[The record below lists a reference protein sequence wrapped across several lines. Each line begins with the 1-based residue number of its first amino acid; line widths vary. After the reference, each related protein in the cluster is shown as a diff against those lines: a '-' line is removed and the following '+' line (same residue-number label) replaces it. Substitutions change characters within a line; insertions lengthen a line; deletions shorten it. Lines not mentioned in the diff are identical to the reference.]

1 MKINELKDG
10 SVKVNVEG
18 KVVEKEAAR
27 EITTK
32 FGRTKVANAVLE
44 DDSGTIVLV
53 LWGDD
58 TDKVNEGDNVK
69 IENGYIREWNGTL
82 QLNVGKY
89 GKLTVEQPES

>member
-1 MKINELKDG
+1 MKISELKDG
-10 SVKVNVEG
+10 STRVNVAG
-18 KVVEKEAAR
+18 KVIEKEAVR

-32 FGRTKVANAVLE
+32 FGRTNVANSVLE

-58 TDKVNEGDNVK
+58 ADKVNEGDTVK
-69 IENGYIREWNGTL
+69 IENGYIKEWNGAI

-89 GKLTVEQPES
+89 GKLVVGQD